1 MNQLRMF
8 NVDSAPPSTS
18 LSKFVRAVRR
28 SPMGWLFLT
37 EEEAAE
43 LVRVDFGGR
52 ATVEPLDAMGRFWLV
67 WHRTAEGHGRWLR
80 AHLRRLLES
89 TRKVEL
95 LVALMN
101 AKEAR

>member
-52 ATVEPLDAMGRFWLV
+52 ATVEPLDAPWAGSGWCGTGQPRGMEDGCGLIS
-67 WHRTAEGHGRWLR
+67 AGC
-80 AHLRRLLES
+80 
-89 TRKVEL
+89 
-95 LVALMN
+95 
-101 AKEAR
+101 